1 MASLRV
7 VLDTNVLVSGL
18 AYPGSIPG
26 QIVAAWRQGA
36 IDVVISRYILDE
48 VARVLP
54 RLNHRLHW
62 SKADFTDLL
71 EILAIQADLV
81 EPMPL
86 PPAAVRDAAD
96 VPVLGTFL
104 AAEADYLI
112 TGDHDLLAL
121 GDRHPILTPA
131 DFWGRHGG

>member
-1 MASLRV
+1 MPSLRV
-7 VLDTNVLVSGL
+7 VLGTNVLVSGL
-18 AYPGSIPG
+18 ACPGSIPG

-62 SKADFTDLL
+62 DDADFTDLL

-81 EPMPL
+81 EPRHAPRTPCAML
-86 PPAAVRDAAD
+86 PPCQCWARSWR
-96 VPVLGTFL
+96 PRPT
-104 AAEADYLI
+104 
-112 TGDHDLLAL
+112 T
-121 GDRHPILTPA
+121 
-131 DFWGRHGG
+131 

>member
-1 MASLRV
+1 MPSLRV

-18 AYPGSIPG
+18 AYPRSIPG

-36 IDVVISRYILDE
+36 IDVAISRYILDE

-62 SKADFTDLL
+62 DDADFTDLL

-81 EPMPL
+81 EPLPL
-86 PPAAVRDAAD
+86 PPDALRDDAD
-96 VPVLGTFL
+96 VPVLGTLL

-112 TGDHDLLAL
+112 TGDQDLLAL
-121 GDRHPILTPA
+121 AERHPILTPA
-131 DFWGRHGG
+131 EFWRRHGG

>member
-1 MASLRV
+1 MPSLRV
-7 VLDTNVLVSGL
+7 VLDINVLVSGL
-18 AYPGSIPG
+18 AYPGRIPG

-62 SKADFTDLL
+62 DEADFTDLL

-81 EPMPL
+81 EPLPL
-86 PPAAVRDAAD
+86 PPAA

-112 TGDHDLLAL
+112 TGDQDLLAL

-131 DFWGRHGG
+131 DFWRRHGS